1 MNSETDMLKSADNL
15 AAAIGAV
22 GRAYIF
28 IYLNIN
34 LGTLDILP
42 DWAGYLFIIG
52 ALSTLSLWEEST
64 MLLRNLGFL
73 LAIYESAEWIL
84 KLMGGQAD
92 IPVMGLLAGIVGLYF
107 HFQLLTNMASI
118 ASQYGLTARKENI
131 LKLRTANTVLQTV
144 AMLTLQLSSRFNDAW
159 LALVMAVIIVI
170 LTIMITV
177 SIYGLKKELVSM
189 SLGLNENDKYPC
201 K

>member
-1 MNSETDMLKSADNL
+1 MNSETGTLKSTDNL

-52 ALSTLSLWEEST
+52 ALPTLSLWEEST
-64 MLLRNLGFL
+64 MLLRNPGIL
-73 LAIYESAEWIL
+73 LAIYEGAEWLI
-84 KLMGGQAD
+84 KLLDGQAD
-92 IPVMGLLAGIVGLYF
+92 IPVISLLAGIVGLYF

-131 LKLRTANTVLQTV
+131 LKLRNANTVLQTI
-144 AMLTLQLSSRFNDAW
+144 AMLTLQLSARFNDAW
-159 LALVMAVIIVI
+159 PALIMAVIIVV
-170 LTIMITV
+170 LTIMITI
-177 SIYGLKKELVSM
+177 SIYGLKKELVD
-189 SLGLNENDKYPC
+189 GL
-201 K
+201 

>member
-1 MNSETDMLKSADNL
+1 MNNEANSLKTTDNL

-22 GRAYIF
+22 GKAYIF

-42 DWAGYLFIIG
+42 DWVGYLFILG
-52 ALSTLSLWEEST
+52 ALPTLSLWEEST

-73 LAIYESAEWIL
+73 LAIYEGAEWIL
-84 KLMGGQAD
+84 KLMGVQAN
-92 IPVMGLLAGIVGLYF
+92 IPVIRLLAGIVGLYF

-144 AMLTLQLSSRFNDAW
+144 AMLTLQLSARFNDAW
-159 LALVMAVIIVI
+159 PALVMAVIIVI

-177 SIYGLKKELVSM
+177 SIYGLKKELVD
-189 SLGLNENDKYPC
+189 GL
-201 K
+201 

>member
-1 MNSETDMLKSADNL
+1 MNSETDTLKSADNL

-42 DWAGYLFIIG
+42 DWLGYVFILG
-52 ALSTLSLWEEST
+52 ALPMLSLWEES
-64 MLLRNLGFL
+64 MGLLRNLGFL
-73 LAIYESAEWIL
+73 LAIYEGVEWIL
-84 KLMGGQAD
+84 NLIGGKAD
-92 IPVMGLLAGIVGLYF
+92 IPIISLIAGIIGLYF
-107 HFQLLTNMASI
+107 HFQLLTDLASI
-118 ASQYGLTARKENI
+118 ASEYGLEERKVSL

-144 AMLTLQLSSRFNDAW
+144 AMLTMQLSARFEAAW
-159 LALVMAVIIVI
+159 PALVMAFVVVI

-177 SIYGLKKELVSM
+177 SIYSLKRELVV
-189 SLGLNENDKYPC
+189 
-201 K
+201 

>member
-1 MNSETDMLKSADNL
+1 MNSETDTLKSADNL

-34 LGTLDILP
+34 LGNLDILP

-52 ALSTLSLWEEST
+52 ALPTLSLWEEST
-64 MLLRNLGFL
+64 MLLRNLGIL
-73 LAIYESAEWIL
+73 LAIYEGAEWIL
-84 KLMGGQAD
+84 KLMGVQAD
-92 IPVMGLLAGIVGLYF
+92 VTVISLLAGIVGLYF

-131 LKLRTANTVLQTV
+131 LKLRTANTILQTV
-144 AMLTLQLSSRFNDAW
+144 AMLTLQLSARFNDAW
-159 LALVMAVIIVI
+159 PALVMAVIIVI

-177 SIYGLKKELVSM
+177 SIYGLKQELVD
-189 SLGLNENDKYPC
+189 GL
-201 K
+201 

>member
-1 MNSETDMLKSADNL
+1 MNNETGTLKSIDNL
-15 AAAIGAV
+15 ASAVGAV

-42 DWAGYLFIIG
+42 DWLGYVFILG
-52 ALSTLSLWEEST
+52 ALPMLSLWEES
-64 MLLRNLGFL
+64 MGLLRNLGFL
-73 LAIYESAEWIL
+73 LAIYEGVEWIL
-84 KLMGGQAD
+84 NLMGGKAD
-92 IPVMGLLAGIVGLYF
+92 IPIISLIAGIIGLYF

-118 ASQYGLTARKENI
+118 ASEYGLTGRSENL

-144 AMLTLQLSSRFNDAW
+144 AMLTMQLSARFEAAW
-159 LALVMAVIIVI
+159 PALVMVFVVVI

-177 SIYGLKKELVSM
+177 SIYSLKRELVV
-189 SLGLNENDKYPC
+189 
-201 K
+201 

>member
-1 MNSETDMLKSADNL
+1 MNSETDTLKSADNL

-34 LGTLDILP
+34 LGNLDILP

-52 ALSTLSLWEEST
+52 ALPTLSLWEEST
-64 MLLRNLGFL
+64 MLLRNLGIL
-73 LAIYESAEWIL
+73 LAIYEGAEWIL
-84 KLMGGQAD
+84 KLMGVQAD
-92 IPVMGLLAGIVGLYF
+92 VTVISLFAGIVGLYF

-131 LKLRTANTVLQTV
+131 LKLRTANTILQTV
-144 AMLTLQLSSRFNDAW
+144 AMLTLQLSARFNDAW
-159 LALVMAVIIVI
+159 PALVMAVIIVI

-177 SIYGLKKELVSM
+177 SIYGLKKELM
-189 SLGLNENDKYPC
+189 SVQ
-201 K
+201 

>member
-1 MNSETDMLKSADNL
+1 MNNETGTLKSIDNL
-15 AAAIGAV
+15 ASAVGAV

-42 DWAGYLFIIG
+42 DWLGYVFILG
-52 ALSTLSLWEEST
+52 ALPMLSLWEES
-64 MLLRNLGFL
+64 MGLLRNIGIL
-73 LAIYESAEWIL
+73 LAVYEGIEWVM
-84 KLMGGQAD
+84 KLFGSQAD
-92 IPVMGLLAGIVGLYF
+92 IPVVSLLAGIIGLYF

-131 LKLRTANTVLQTV
+131 LKLRTANTILQTV
-144 AMLTLQLSSRFNDAW
+144 AMLTLQLSARFNDAW
-159 LALVMAVIIVI
+159 PALVMAVIIVI

-177 SIYGLKKELVSM
+177 SIYGLKQELVD
-189 SLGLNENDKYPC
+189 GL
-201 K
+201 